1 MKAYVAILNMKHFF
15 DTEKSGICQEENT
28 HIPQFK
34 LSKLEM
40 STSFLI
46 ISGEIGSILLVTR
59 VPIILLEAL
68 LIAWTMGLLVG
79 EGDAEGTGPHAPA

>member
-1 MKAYVAILNMKHFF
+1 MPR
-15 DTEKSGICQEENT
+15 EKYT
-28 HIPQFK
+28 QFSSSK

-46 ISGEIGSILLVTR
+46 ISGEIGSYLLVTR

-68 LIAWTMGLLVG
+68 LIAWTMGLFAG
-79 EGDAEGTGPHAPA
+79 EGRSAKL